1 MKNVKIFELYLRILK
16 KQVWIYA
23 VYFAI
28 FLGVIVT
35 VKEKDLISY
44 YQYACMAIYIIVL
57 LGISSVTAVTSN
69 VGLNLRQKAAPIR
82 IELLELRYIG
92 TDVLIL
98 IFIWMMFLWT
108 AVILYGEIAYSLKGI
123 LYATDLFVVSL
134 VALALGIFVGNFFKT
149 FQGRFAAANFIAFG
163 LPILGGVFS
172 FIPEKEHLLSSFT
185 PIFWYQKA
193 LEEASGNIEQYF
205 YYIGIEFIFAVAIVA
220 FEMVLIKQKKQQL

>member
-1 MKNVKIFELYLRILK
+1 MKVFELYLRILK

-23 VYFAI
+23 AYFLI

-35 VKEKDLISY
+35 VKEKDLIIY

-92 TDVLIL
+92 TDVFIL

-108 AVILYGEIAYSLKGI
+108 V
-123 LYATDLFVVSL
+123 
-134 VALALGIFVGNFFKT
+134 
-149 FQGRFAAANFIAFG
+149 
-163 LPILGGVFS
+163 
-172 FIPEKEHLLSSFT
+172 
-185 PIFWYQKA
+185 
-193 LEEASGNIEQYF
+193 
-205 YYIGIEFIFAVAIVA
+205 
-220 FEMVLIKQKKQQL
+220 

>member
-1 MKNVKIFELYLRILK
+1 MKVFELYLRILK

-23 VYFAI
+23 AYFLI

-35 VKEKDLISY
+35 VKEKDLIIY

-92 TDVLIL
+92 TDVFIL

-108 AVILYGEIAYSLKGI
+108 AVILYGEIAYSLKGL
-123 LYATDLFVVSL
+123 LYAADLFVVSL

-149 FQGRFAAANFIAFG
+149 FQGRFAVANFIAFG
-163 LPILGGVFS
+163 LPILGGVFRLCPKKN
-172 FIPEKEHLLSSFT
+172 IYCRALHLF
-185 PIFWYQKA
+185 F
-193 LEEASGNIEQYF
+193 
-205 YYIGIEFIFAVAIVA
+205 GIRRH
-220 FEMVLIKQKKQQL
+220 

>member
-1 MKNVKIFELYLRILK
+1 MKVFELYLRILK

-23 VYFAI
+23 AYFLI

-35 VKEKDLISY
+35 VKEKDLIIY

-92 TDVLIL
+92 TDVFIL

-108 AVILYGEIAYSLKGI
+108 AVILYGEIAYSLKGL
-123 LYATDLFVVSL
+123 LYAADLFVVSL
-134 VALALGIFVGNFFKT
+134 VALALG
-149 FQGRFAAANFIAFG
+149 RFAVANFIAFG

-172 FIPEKEHLLSSFT
+172 FMPQKEYLLSSFT